1 MCGPPGFW
9 VCLPGSGCAGLPGS
23 RCAGLG
29 GCGSRAGAPELGLSC
44 PETGGIFLDQE
55 LNPCLL
61 HWQDD
66 SKKQFK
72 KKTEEVKIPKGREF
86 FGPALTLHGTE
97 GRLVQSGFC
106 AREGCLG
113 PSPGLPSC
121 FLRRSGVD

>member
-1 MCGPPGFW
+1 MCDSW
-9 VCLPGSGCAGLPGS
+9 VLGVRAS
-23 RCAGLG
+23 RVLG
-29 GCGSRAGAPELGLSC
+29 MQASVVVALELGLSC
-44 PETGGIFLDQE
+44 PETCGIFLDQE

-97 GRLVQSGFC
+97 GWLV
-106 AREGCLG
+106 
-113 PSPGLPSC
+113 
-121 FLRRSGVD
+121 